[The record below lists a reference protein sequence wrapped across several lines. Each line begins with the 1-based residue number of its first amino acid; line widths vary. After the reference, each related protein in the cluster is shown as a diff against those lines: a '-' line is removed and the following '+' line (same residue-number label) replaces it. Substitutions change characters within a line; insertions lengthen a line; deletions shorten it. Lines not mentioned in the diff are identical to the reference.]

1 MPSTFDQSRSR
12 LRGTRL
18 SLLHAFVKSANLT
31 KAIGTLSGTEKQV
44 NTTSAAITLTNAK
57 TRSAKLRV
65 GFQHRRGYRDGDSTD
80 DCG

>member
-12 LRGTRL
+12 FARDATLSPSRLR
-18 SLLHAFVKSANLT
+18 KSADLT